1 MKKCSDEKIK
11 IDKAQAGKSNQE
23 IQTQPFILSLGNP
36 VIQLVIRKHTHSFCH
51 SETPSFIL
59 SFRIGLKAR

>member
-11 IDKAQAGKSNQE
+11 IDGAQAGKSE
-23 IQTQPFILSLGNP
+23 
-36 VIQLVIRKHTHSFCH
+36 HS
-51 SETPSFIL
+51 PFIL